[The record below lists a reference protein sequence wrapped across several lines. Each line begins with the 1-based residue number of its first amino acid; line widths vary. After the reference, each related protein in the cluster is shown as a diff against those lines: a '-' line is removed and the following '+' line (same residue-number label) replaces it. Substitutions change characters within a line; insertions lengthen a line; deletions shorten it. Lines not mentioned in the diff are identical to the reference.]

1 MATTG
6 IWKIDKRLDNVLK
19 YTTNAEKT
27 KNENYNKEFYCNL
40 HNVIDY
46 VEADYKTEK
55 QLYVSALN
63 CSVETAEEEMILT
76 KKRFN
81 KTGGILGFH
90 AFQSFKEGEVSPEI
104 AHEIGVKLA
113 EEMWGDRFEV
123 VISTHLNT
131 KHYHNHFVINSVS
144 FLDGKRYYDK
154 RETYSELRK

>member
-1 MATTG
+1 MAITG

-76 KKRFN
+76 KKDS
-81 KTGGILGFH
+81 I
-90 AFQSFKEGEVSPEI
+90 
-104 AHEIGVKLA
+104 KL
-113 EEMWGDRFEV
+113 V
-123 VISTHLNT
+123 V
-131 KHYHNHFVINSVS
+131 Y
-144 FLDGKRYYDK
+144 
-154 RETYSELRK
+154 

>member
-1 MATTG
+1 
-6 IWKIDKRLDNVLK
+6 
-19 YTTNAEKT
+19 
-27 KNENYNKEFYCNL
+27 
-40 HNVIDY
+40 
-46 VEADYKTEK
+46 
-55 QLYVSALN
+55 SALN
-63 CSVETAEEEMILT
+63 CSVETAEEEMVLT

-144 FLDGKRYYDK
+144 FL
-154 RETYSELRK
+154 